1 MSDIIIL
8 NEDRNLN
15 DENVY
20 NENSSYLGGLLSKLN
35 WFIVSRQ
42 SLKTKEKIMFF
53 RLLSTMINSWI
64 SLSKS
69 IYVLEKQEKSPT
81 FKKLLWRFREE
92 LDSGKNLSY
101 CLDLYPNSFLEAE
114 VWMVRSW
121 EKTWKLNTILNDLAN
136 QVEKVASISWKIKSA
151 LMYPMFIMMVVIW
164 VISVMMI
171 MVVPKLLD
179 IFQDKSKLPNS
190 TKTLMAVSDFFVN
203 YWYILILVWL
213 FLKVAIGMWKKT
225 PTWKYM
231 YDDFILKAPVF
242 GQIAKKLILSKFS
255 RVFAWLVWSWISVVE
270 SLNII
275 SSVVWNEVY
284 RQKILLL
291 KEDVEKWI
299 KIWESIDWD
308 PLFPDMMVQMIQ
320 VWEETAKLDKTIVKV
335 ADFYEEQVDNIIAT
349 MNKLLEPFIIVFLA
363 VVVWF
368 IAIAIMQPIMSLS
381 DTISWS

>member
-8 NEDRNLN
+8 NEDKNSN
-15 DENVY
+15 DKNVY
-20 NENSSYLGGLLSKLN
+20 NENSSNLGGLISKIN
-35 WFIVSRQ
+35 WFIISRQ
-42 SLKTKEKIMFF
+42 ALKTKEKVMFF

-151 LMYPMFIMMVVIW
+151 LMYPMFIMFVVIW

-203 YWYILILVWL
+203 YWYILILVWV
-213 FLKVAIGMWKKT
+213 FLKVSIGMWKKT